1 MALTK
6 ETKDDYEVRGEYK
19 FIQVRTKTSI
29 MEDGEELSFKYSR
42 RVLSPNADVS
52 GESAELQALAG
63 ALWTDE
69 LKSAYEDSIA
79 VSEEESPE

>member
-6 ETKDDYEVRGEYK
+6 ETKDDYEVRGE
-19 FIQVRTKTSI
+19 FRSIQKRTRTAI
-29 MEDGEELSFKYSR
+29 MEDGVEISYKYHR
-42 RVLSPNADVS
+42 TVFQPDADVS

-69 LKSAYEDSIA
+69 IKASYEASKS
-79 VSEEESPE
+79 

>member
-6 ETKDDYEVRGEYK
+6 ETKDDYEIRGEFK
-19 FIQVRTKTSI
+19 TIQKRTKISI
-29 MEDGEELSFKYSR
+29 MEDGAEISYKYHR
-42 RVLSPNADVS
+42 TTFMCDADVS

-69 LKSAYEDSIA
+69 IKASYEASK
-79 VSEEESPE
+79 V